1 MEWMES
7 TWSPCGV
14 HVESIWNP
22 SSFHVESMW
31 TFHHSMWNL
40 AIPSSFHVESRW
52 NGDPKMSGITA
63 KTYSMESTWSLH
75 GVYMTPCR
83 LHVECG
89 GGVKTSLNCVV
100 KRISQPH
107 LYSCLTITGQFHV
120 LYFWVFFCHPH
131 CYF

>member
-1 MEWMES
+1 MYSNNGMFQPFHVESMWSPRGVYMEWMES
-7 TWSPCGV
+7 TWSPRGV

-63 KTYSMESTWSLH
+63 KTYSMESTWSL
-75 GVYMTPCR
+75 
-83 LHVECG
+83 CG
-89 GGVKTSLNCVV
+89 
-100 KRISQPH
+100 IM
-107 LYSCLTITGQFHV
+107 
-120 LYFWVFFCHPH
+120 
-131 CYF
+131 